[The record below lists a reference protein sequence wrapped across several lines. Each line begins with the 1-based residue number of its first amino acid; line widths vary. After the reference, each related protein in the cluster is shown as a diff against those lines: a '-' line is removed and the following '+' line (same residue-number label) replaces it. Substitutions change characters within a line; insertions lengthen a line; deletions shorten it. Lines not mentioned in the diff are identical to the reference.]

1 MIWDLLWVHI
11 GFSSHKWPIRSNE
24 YHLPLG
30 HKVWPLTSNR
40 YPLCFLGD
48 CPIGVRLLLFGI
60 CIWGPT
66 LYEQIIHFSLLDYP
80 KFRKRFFQISKKKTI
95 QSETPIWRY
104 PIRIKMEKLKPY
116 FPILTW
122 GPNYQKE
129 YLIRDFIAGFT
140 VALTVVP
147 QVRFHFWGWV
157 FSRVIRFSV
166 FFLGLNFEIIGPH
179 ANILLTPDQG
189 W

>member
-1 MIWDLLWVHI
+1 MGLITGPYRVHI
-11 GFSSHKWPIRSNE
+11 FSSHKWPIRSNE
-24 YHLPLG
+24 YLLPLG

-104 PIRIKMEKLKPY
+104 SIRIKMEKLKPY

-157 FSRVIRFSV
+157 FSQNNTIF
-166 FFLGLNFEIIGPH
+166 GLFWVWISK
-179 ANILLTPDQG
+179 
-189 W
+189 